1 MFHCKLGSVTT
12 SRIYDNFLRSHPH
25 SFGMSLSKFFA
36 KDSKKR
42 KLDKS
47 TPCEEPSVIG
57 NLIEG
62 LGEDDATVELNAKGS
77 CKRCGK
83 HSDKGTWQ
91 GKARNQFVC
100 SDCNCYALKQNRA
113 FKSGQVDVA
122 EWARLSEKERK
133 QFEDEYSKLSQS
145 ELTEKNGADNITTQE
160 PFARSEV
167 WRASSWPALVLVSR
181 PLQIL

>member
-1 MFHCKLGSVTT
+1 
-12 SRIYDNFLRSHPH
+12 
-25 SFGMSLSKFFA
+25 MSLSKFFA